1 MMPSSHLILC
11 RPLLLLPP
19 NPSQHQSLFQ
29 WVNSSHE
36 VAKAGVSAS
45 ASFPPKKSQGWSPSE
60 YSIIIIRI
68 FPPSFQDQFL
78 FFSLIS
84 SKFYMSSWMF
94 LSRNIVGHW
103 LMDLDGFILG
113 SQSRPHFLGK
123 YYPAVISGRLSLKP
137 LAHHRP
143 RAISEATRTISAFF
157 ICACVLSCFS
167 HVWLF
172 ANLWTIAHQT
182 PLSMGF
188 SKQRFSS
195 GLPCP
200 PPGDLPN
207 PD

>member
-1 MMPSSHLILC
+1 
-11 RPLLLLPP
+11 
-19 NPSQHQSLFQ
+19 
-29 WVNSSHE
+29 
-36 VAKAGVSAS
+36 
-45 ASFPPKKSQGWSPSE
+45 
-60 YSIIIIRI
+60 
-68 FPPSFQDQFL
+68 
-78 FFSLIS
+78 
-84 SKFYMSSWMF
+84 MSSWMF

-167 HVWLF
+167 HVRLF

-188 SKQRFSS
+188 SRQEYWS
-195 GLPCP
+195 GLPFP
-200 PPGDLPN
+200 SPEDLPN
-207 PD
+207 QGSNPDLLHCSRFFTIWATRESFFPLGNHEFGSTSAMLSVL